1 MSFYS
6 ILTKIDFVKR
16 YTDVCASHCNF
27 EGSMRGSN
35 KKLYLEILKKLD
47 NSFLYLSQDRMFK
60 MDFKYNSI
68 SLDLGLVVKDG
79 LIEPFLFYIVDGEAQ
94 VYNRFDGLA
103 EELQA
108 GFRDRYTIPMY
119 KDEIELEEILRSI
132 FSIYQDVKKELVNE
146 TVA

>member
-1 MSFYS
+1 MDFPS
-6 ILTKIDFVKR
+6 ILAKIDFVKR
-16 YTDVCASHCNF
+16 YT
-27 EGSMRGSN
+27 GSN

-60 MDFKYNSI
+60 IDFKYNSI

-103 EELQA
+103 EELQT

-119 KDEIELEEILRSI
+119 KDEIELEEILRLI
-132 FSIYQDVKKELVNE
+132 FSIYQDIKNELVNE
-146 TVA
+146 AAA